1 MAQIH
6 SLFKDPTLEERFR
19 RDGYV
24 VIDFISAEQAKWIAQ
39 KFYDLHPS
47 LPTGFYS
54 AAFNSND
61 SFKEDIYNHTNVI
74 FQEVVENTFKDFK
87 ILGSTFLCKSP
98 GDAGKVG
105 VHQDWSVV
113 DEKKF
118 YSATIWVPTLDTTE
132 NNGALRV
139 LPGSHRFFDAY
150 RSNNIPL
157 SYKGSEQLLWDAMIT
172 VPMKA
177 GQAFILNHAVIHA
190 SSANTTNTERLAI
203 AYGIVHKDANL
214 YYYHKE
220 PTETG
225 DSIEVYEM
233 PDDFFQRYYNIGFRP
248 QFGNMI
254 KIMDYAVKVASIQ
267 EIENKIRDLQIENLL
282 PYITRD
288 NKLPEKL
295 GNNFFSKLKRIFS

>member
-1 MAQIH
+1 
-6 SLFKDPTLEERFR
+6 
-19 RDGYV
+19 
-24 VIDFISAEQAKWIAQ
+24 
-39 KFYDLHPS
+39 
-47 LPTGFYS
+47 
-54 AAFNSND
+54 
-61 SFKEDIYNHTNVI
+61 
-74 FQEVVENTFKDFK
+74 
-87 ILGSTFLCKSP
+87 
-98 GDAGKVG
+98 
-105 VHQDWSVV
+105 
-113 DEKKF
+113 
-118 YSATIWVPTLDTTE
+118 
-132 NNGALRV
+132 
-139 LPGSHRFFDAY
+139 
-150 RSNNIPL
+150 
-157 SYKGSEQLLWDAMIT
+157 
-172 VPMKA
+172 
-177 GQAFILNHAVIHA
+177 
-190 SSANTTNTERLAI
+190 LAI